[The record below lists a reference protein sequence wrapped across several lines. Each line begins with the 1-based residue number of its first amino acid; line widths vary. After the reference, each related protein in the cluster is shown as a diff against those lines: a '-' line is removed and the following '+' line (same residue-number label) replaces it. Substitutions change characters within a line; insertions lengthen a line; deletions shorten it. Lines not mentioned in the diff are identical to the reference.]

1 MSRLEAVPR
10 GAPPRR
16 ANHTPPTRSAP
27 GGQAVVDRGEDGRR
41 LARLGRPGWW
51 IGDWLRFG
59 AEAFGERYAP
69 AARTTGYDR
78 QSLMNMVYVA
88 SKIEPGRRREQ
99 LSWSHHAELAAL
111 EPADQDRWLDH
122 AVDERLSVRSLREA
136 IRGQRRAAAAA

>member
-1 MSRLEAVPR
+1 MARLEAVPR
-10 GAPPRR
+10 GARR
-16 ANHTPPTRSAP
+16 GRTILPPTSWSAP
-27 GGQAVVDRGEDGRR
+27 GELSFVDWVEDGRR

-51 IGDWLRFG
+51 IGDWLRYG
-59 AEAFGERYAP
+59 AEAFGERYEP

-88 SKIEPGRRREQ
+88 SKIDPARRREQ

-122 AVDERLSVRSLREA
+122 AVTERLSVRSLREA